1 MNTLLFYLLN
11 YDVTAVDGEEEED
24 GTDGGETRFDKSIMP
39 EVVLTLQ
46 ATNEFLKDRI
56 MNLPEEKVQV

>member
-1 MNTLLFYLLN
+1 MLN
-11 YDVTAVDGEEEED
+11 YDVTAAEGEEED
-24 GTDGGETRFDKSIMP
+24 DVTDGVETKFDKSIMP